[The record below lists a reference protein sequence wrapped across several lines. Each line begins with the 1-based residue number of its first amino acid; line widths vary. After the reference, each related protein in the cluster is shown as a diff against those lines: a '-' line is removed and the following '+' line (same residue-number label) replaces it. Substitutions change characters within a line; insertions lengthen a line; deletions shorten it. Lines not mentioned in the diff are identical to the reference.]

1 MIPEDQGGRGWEYQ
15 IVNISLITPIIS
27 SSNFIHFS
35 SIGAKKMP
43 LYPTKIL
50 RCQHIKVNGTQC
62 GSPSLREA
70 NFCYYHIR
78 YHWTEL
84 KALENN
90 HEWLQS
96 LPTLEDANS
105 IQVALAHV
113 IERLIMLE
121 IDHKQAAL
129 ILYALQTASM
139 NLKRTSLEPK
149 LPTQVVIDR
158 QSVARRPIGASAW
171 SCVEGRDYDD
181 LTKDDPTNDHLTNHD
196 LTNNDLT
203 NNDVTNHDLTNN
215 DVTSND
221 LTKADVTRDDLAS
234 ANGSEILGSIQAH
247 ESLQKFLPVPASD
260 ARPSRRALKA
270 LRSLPVCGKP
280 TIRAGLRKDTTSRGC
295 GKTPLPPLSGR
306 ARVPLVPQL
315 RRNE

>member
-1 MIPEDQGGRGWEYQ
+1 
-15 IVNISLITPIIS
+15 
-27 SSNFIHFS
+27 
-35 SIGAKKMP
+35 MP

-196 LTNNDLT
+196 LTNND
-203 NNDVTNHDLTNN
+203 
-215 DVTSND
+215 VTSND
-221 LTKADVTRDDLAS
+221 VTQDDLAS

-247 ESLQKFLPVPASD
+247 ESCQKFLPVPASD
-260 ARPSRRALKA
+260 ARPSRRAMKA